1 MTTFE
6 FVNEELV
13 AEKQP
18 LTFEKLLTRI
28 TETLVV
34 LTLLGMVV
42 AIWGSVFTRYITNDP
57 IAWGEQVAKYLM
69 VWAVML
75 GAGLGLREGAHI
87 SIGIV
92 VKRLPE
98 AAQRVCSLLVYLILA
113 TFLMVGLIYGA
124 IFAYNVREHVDPIIN
139 NMSLFYAY
147 SAIPVG
153 CGLMLVQ
160 LCFNFRHGKPA
171 VSEGVSLS

>member
-1 MTTFE
+1 MSAFE
-6 FVNEELV
+6 LANEQQL
-13 AEKQP
+13 AEKKP
-18 LTFEKLLTRI
+18 LAFEKLLTRI
-28 TETLVV
+28 TEALMVV
-34 LTLLGMVV
+34 ILLGMVV

-87 SIGIV
+87 SIGLV
-92 VKRLPE
+92 VKHLSG
-98 AAQRVCSLLVYLILA
+98 AWQRICSALVYLIIIA
-113 TFLMVGLIYGA
+113 FLLVGLIYGS
-124 IFAYNVREHVDPIIN
+124 IFAYNVRGHVDPIIN
-139 NMSLFYAY
+139 NMSLIYAY
-147 SAIPVG
+147 GAIPVG

-160 LCFNFRHGKPA
+160 LYFNFRRGRPA